1 MANESGRLLVVD
13 DDENNR
19 DMLSRRLQRK
29 GYKVATAVDG
39 EHALGVIAEGEF
51 DLILL
56 DVMMPNLNGFE
67 TLKIL
72 RETMSATDLP
82 VIMATAKD
90 QSEDIVQALQAGAN
104 DYVTKPL
111 DLAVVVARIETQM
124 ALKRAIDAVKRLE
137 RDLAERNKK
146 LEQINARMEK
156 DLKAAAKVQESTLPK
171 KSPKTIQAEFAWVF
185 RPCDELAGDGL
196 SVFKLDERHIG
207 IYLLDVSGHGV
218 ASALLS
224 VTLSQVLSPLAD
236 SSSLVRQLVE
246 GAAQPRIV
254 PPVEVAEGLNRRF
267 SFDSGTEQYFT
278 IVYGILDLQDGLFR
292 YVTAGHPGL
301 AHIPAQGEPRLIE
314 IPGYPIGWAEEP
326 YVEHQ
331 VQLAP
336 GDRLVAYSDGLPEA
350 MNPNHEQFGGDRL
363 IASLVSSSK
372 LPLQESLE
380 VLQNDVI
387 TFMAEATFRDD
398 LSILGVIYKGNAS

>member
-1 MANESGRLLVVD
+1 MTNDSGRLLVVD

-29 GYKVATAVDG
+29 GYTVEVALDG
-39 EHALGVIAEGEF
+39 EHALGMIADGEF
-51 DLILL
+51 DLVLL

-72 RETMSATDLP
+72 RETVSATDLP

-111 DLAVVVARIETQM
+111 DFPVVVARIETQM
-124 ALKRAIDAVKRLE
+124 SLKRAVDAVKRLE

-146 LEQINARMEK
+146 LESANSRMAK
-156 DLKAAAKVQESTLPK
+156 DLKAAAKVQEATLPK
-171 KSPKTIQAEFAWVF
+171 KPPTTPEAEFAWVF

-196 SVFKLDERHIG
+196 SVFKLDDRHMG

-224 VTLSQVLSPLAD
+224 VTLSQVLTPIAD
-236 SSSLVRQLVE
+236 ASSLVRQMVE
-246 GAAQPRIV
+246 GASTPRIV

-267 SFDSGTEQYFT
+267 SFDSSTEQYFT
-278 IVYGILDLQDGLFR
+278 IVYGILDLHDGLFR
-292 YVTAGHPGL
+292 YITAGHPGL
-301 AHIPAQGEPRLIE
+301 AHLQANGEGHLIE
-314 IPGYPIGWAEEP
+314 IPGFPIGWAEEP
-326 YVEHQ
+326 YVEHE
-331 VQLAP
+331 VQLAA
-336 GDRLVAYSDGLPEA
+336 GDRLVVYSDGVPEA
-350 MNPNHEQFGGDRL
+350 MNPTHEQFGGDRML
-363 IASLVSSSK
+363 TSLRESIRLPLKASLEA
-372 LPLQESLE
+372 LRD
-380 VLQNDVI
+380 DVI
-387 TFMAEATFRDD
+387 TFMAEASFRDD
-398 LSILGVIYKGNAS
+398 LSILGVTYRGRSS